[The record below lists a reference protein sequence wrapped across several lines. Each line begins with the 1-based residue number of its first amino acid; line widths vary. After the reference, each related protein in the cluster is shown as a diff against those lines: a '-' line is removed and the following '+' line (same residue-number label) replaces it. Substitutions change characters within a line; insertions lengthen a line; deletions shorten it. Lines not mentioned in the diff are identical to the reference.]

1 MSNWPTLQ
9 REPVQLPV
17 FPGLDELLWL
27 SLIELGGVRRG
38 EWTLIGGQMVL
49 LHAIEHGIQPPRVST
64 DLDALVNARVAADSV
79 RRFVSELESRG
90 FELTGASPEGL
101 AHRYDRDGVSI
112 DVLAPEGLGGHAD
125 LTTTPP
131 GRTLAVPGGT
141 QALKR
146 TEFVPVQILDSTG
159 IVPRPSLLGAIICK
173 AAAVDVDD
181 MPDAQRSDLALL
193 LSMVEQPLMMAN
205 DLTPKDRTR
214 LCKRAEMSDP
224 DQPAWRA
231 LGPDGANRG
240 RAAYQLL
247 SR

>member
-1 MSNWPTLQ
+1 MSNWPTLK

-27 SLIELGGVRRG
+27 TLIEVGGVRRG

-79 RRFVSELESRG
+79 RRFVRELESRG
-90 FELTGASPEGL
+90 FELTGTSPEGL

-112 DVLAPEGLGGHAD
+112 DVLAPEGLGQRSD

-131 GRTLAVPGGT
+131 GRTLQVPGGT

-159 IVPRPSLLGAIICK
+159 LVPRPSLLGAIICK
-173 AAAVDVDD
+173 AEAVDADD
-181 MPDAQRSDLALL
+181 MPEAQRTDLALL
-193 LSMVEQPLMMAN
+193 LSMVDQPLMLAN
-205 DLTPKDRTR
+205 ELTPKDRTR
-214 LCKRAEMSDP
+214 IRRRAEMSDP
-224 DQPAWRA
+224 DQLAWRA
-231 LGPDGANRG
+231 LDAEGASRG
-240 RAAYQLL
+240 RAAYRLL

>member
-1 MSNWPTLQ
+1 MSDWPTLQ

-27 SLIELGGVRRG
+27 TLIELSRVRRG
-38 EWTLIGGQMVL
+38 EWTLIGGPMVL

-79 RRFVSELESRG
+79 RRFVNELESRG

-101 AHRYDRDGVSI
+101 AHRYNRDGVSI
-112 DVLAPEGLGGHAD
+112 NVLAPEGLGPRVD

-131 GRTLAVPGGT
+131 GRTLQVPGGT

-146 TEFVPVQILDSTG
+146 TEFVPVQISESTG
-159 IVPRPSLLGAIICK
+159 VVPRPSLLGAIICK
-173 AAAVDVDD
+173 AAAVDVDE

-193 LSMVEQPLMMAN
+193 LSMVEEPLMLAN
-205 DLTPKDRTR
+205 ELTPKDRTR
-214 LCKRAEMSDP
+214 LRNRTEMNNP
-224 DQPAWRA
+224 DQPAWRT
-231 LGPDGANRG
+231 LDPDRANRG
-240 RAAYQLL
+240 RAAYRLL